1 MHAGGLERI
10 LRRSV
15 RPTGGV
21 KFSAKLSFLF
31 YRWVGGHFQ
40 CDAKRQW
47 SRADTQDRTGL
58 FHIVG

>member
-1 MHAGGLERI
+1 MHAGGLARI

-15 RPTGGV
+15 VHRGV
-21 KFSAKLSFLF
+21 EFSAKVSFLF